1 MNSAQN
7 GLYTSKPTV
16 ILNTTIISKETNEA
30 LNLIH
35 NTKGFVRG
43 NIGTKIILASH
54 GKSNS

>member
-1 MNSAQN
+1 MYLAIKTGFKTIAKSAI
-7 GLYTSKPTV
+7 V
-16 ILNTTIISKETNEA
+16 ISKETNEV